1 MPFRRLRVRQFYVR
15 LVCALLAGLLPMVLG
30 LAVITWQT
38 ATGVRQDAVERLQHA
53 RLMFDRTLDNA
64 QQAASALAGSL
75 NKPCLEVVQ
84 GLRDQVATVPD
95 VRSVNLAEGT
105 TIYCTS
111 LYGPVSGE
119 IHLNDY
125 VGGKLDLMKGNPVT
139 PNRPLIV
146 YREEIGAFSVLVG
159 VDGYYLLNILDML
172 SRNSPLGLV
181 VGQEMLL
188 RDSQLTDRLIPSDS
202 QGYLEEASGKYP
214 FKVVTRVSVD
224 EYRAHIWDYSKVG
237 IIVYPLLSV
246 LFGVG
251 IFWLTGRSTSPT
263 QELKRALDQQEFIPY
278 LQPVVTGEDAHWSGC
293 EVLMRWQHPRQGMI
307 SPDRFIPLAEDSGLI
322 VPMTRLLMAQVRETF
337 APLADQLPRGFH
349 FGFNISASHCKDLS
363 LLDDCRDFI
372 GAFRGNPIK
381 LVLELTERE
390 LIVADETTDRLFAE
404 LHQLGVFIAIDDFG
418 TGHSSLTYLQAFQVD
433 FLKIDKS
440 FVGMIGSDALSSHI
454 VENVIDLATRLGL
467 LLVAEGVE
475 NQVQADYLKERQVS
489 FLQGYFYGRPMPMT
503 AFASLLPTQKSPS
516 A

>member
-15 LVCALLAGLLPMVLG
+15 LACALLAGLLPMVLG
-30 LAVITWQT
+30 LAISVWQS
-38 ATGVRQDAVERLQHA
+38 ATGVRQDAVAPLLQA
-53 RLMFDRTLDNA
+53 SQLFDRTLDNA
-64 QQAASALAGSL
+64 QVAASALRGSL
-75 NKPCLEVVQ
+75 YKPCLEVVQ

-119 IHLNDY
+119 IQLGDY

-146 YREEIGAFSVLVG
+146 YREEMGRFSVLVG

-181 VGQEMLL
+181 VGQKMLL

-202 QGYLEEASGKYP
+202 QGYLEEISSKYP

-224 EYRAHIWDYSKVG
+224 EYSAHIWDYSKVG

-251 IFWLTGRSTSPT
+251 IFWLMGRSTSPT

-278 LQPVVTGEDAHWSGC
+278 LQPVVTGEDAHWCGC

-307 SPDRFIPLAEDSGLI
+307 SPDRFIPLAEDCGLI
-322 VPMTRLLMAQVRETF
+322 VPMTRLLMAQVREQF
-337 APLADQLPRGFH
+337 ADKVHSLPRGFH
-349 FGFNISASHCKDLS
+349 FGFNITASHCKDLS

-372 GAFRGNPIK
+372 NAFKANPIK

-418 TGHSSLTYLQAFQVD
+418 TGHSSLTYLQQFQVD
-433 FLKIDKS
+433 FLKIDQS

-475 NQVQADYLKERQVS
+475 NQVQADYLKERQVN
-489 FLQGYFYGRPMPMT
+489 FLQGYLYGRPMPMT
-503 AFASLLPTQKSPS
+503 AFASLLSTQKPPS

>member
-1 MPFRRLRVRQFYVR
+1 
-15 LVCALLAGLLPMVLG
+15 
-30 LAVITWQT
+30 
-38 ATGVRQDAVERLQHA
+38 
-53 RLMFDRTLDNA
+53 
-64 QQAASALAGSL
+64 
-75 NKPCLEVVQ
+75 
-84 GLRDQVATVPD
+84 
-95 VRSVNLAEGT
+95 
-105 TIYCTS
+105 
-111 LYGPVSGE
+111 
-119 IHLNDY
+119 
-125 VGGKLDLMKGNPVT
+125 
-139 PNRPLIV
+139 
-146 YREEIGAFSVLVG
+146 
-159 VDGYYLLNILDML
+159 
-172 SRNSPLGLV
+172 
-181 VGQEMLL
+181 
-188 RDSQLTDRLIPSDS
+188 
-202 QGYLEEASGKYP
+202 
-214 FKVVTRVSVD
+214 
-224 EYRAHIWDYSKVG
+224 
-237 IIVYPLLSV
+237 
-246 LFGVG
+246 
-251 IFWLTGRSTSPT
+251 
-263 QELKRALDQQEFIPY
+263 
-278 LQPVVTGEDAHWSGC
+278 
-293 EVLMRWQHPRQGMI
+293 MI

-322 VPMTRLLMAQVRETF
+322 VPMTRLLMAQVREAF

>member
-1 MPFRRLRVRQFYVR
+1 M
-15 LVCALLAGLLPMVLG
+15 
-30 LAVITWQT
+30 
-38 ATGVRQDAVERLQHA
+38 
-53 RLMFDRTLDNA
+53 
-64 QQAASALAGSL
+64 
-75 NKPCLEVVQ
+75 
-84 GLRDQVATVPD
+84 
-95 VRSVNLAEGT
+95 
-105 TIYCTS
+105 
-111 LYGPVSGE
+111 
-119 IHLNDY
+119 
-125 VGGKLDLMKGNPVT
+125 
-139 PNRPLIV
+139 
-146 YREEIGAFSVLVG
+146 LVG
-159 VDGYYLLNILDML
+159 VDGYYLRNILDML
-172 SRNSPLGLV
+172 QPQLPPGLV
-181 VGQEMLL
+181 VGKMLAGL
-188 RDSQLTDRLIPSDS
+188 AQVRSGLPPDRRAIWRRPP
-202 QGYLEEASGKYP
+202 AKYP

-237 IIVYPLLSV
+237 IILYPLLSV

-322 VPMTRLLMAQVRETF
+322 VPMTRLLMAQVREAF

-503 AFASLLPTQKSPS
+503 AFASLLPTQTSPS

>member
-1 MPFRRLRVRQFYVR
+1 
-15 LVCALLAGLLPMVLG
+15 
-30 LAVITWQT
+30 
-38 ATGVRQDAVERLQHA
+38 
-53 RLMFDRTLDNA
+53 MFDRTLDNA
-64 QQAASALAGSL
+64 QLAASALAGSL

-119 IHLNDY
+119 IQLGDY

-146 YREEIGAFSVLVG
+146 YREEMGRFSVLVG

-181 VGQEMLL
+181 VGQKMLL
-188 RDSQLTDRLIPSDS
+188 RDSQLTDRLIPPDS
-202 QGYLEEASGKYP
+202 QGYLEEISSKYP

-224 EYRAHIWDYSKVG
+224 EYSAHIWDYSKVG

-251 IFWLTGRSTSPT
+251 IFWLMGRSTSPT

-278 LQPVVTGEDAHWSGC
+278 LQPVVTGEDAHWCGC

-307 SPDRFIPLAEDSGLI
+307 SPDRFIPLAEDCGLI
-322 VPMTRLLMAQVRETF
+322 VPMTRLLMAQVREQF
-337 APLADQLPRGFH
+337 ADKVHSLPQGFH
-349 FGFNISASHCKDLS
+349 FGFNITASHCKDLS

-372 GAFRGNPIK
+372 NAFKANPIK

-418 TGHSSLTYLQAFQVD
+418 TGHSSLTYLQQFQVD
-433 FLKIDKS
+433 FLKIDQS

-475 NQVQADYLKERQVS
+475 NQVQADYLKERQVN
-489 FLQGYFYGRPMPMT
+489 FLQGYLYGRPMPMT
-503 AFASLLPTQKSPS
+503 AFASLLSTQKTPS